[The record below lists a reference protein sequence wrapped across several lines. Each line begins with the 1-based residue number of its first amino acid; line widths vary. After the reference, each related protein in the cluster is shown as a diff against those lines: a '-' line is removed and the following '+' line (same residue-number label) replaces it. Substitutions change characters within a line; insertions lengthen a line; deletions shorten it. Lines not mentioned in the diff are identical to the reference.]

1 MRRFAARRLVE
12 FATDLLAGLGVPTAD
27 ARLAARALID
37 AELEDQ
43 PSHGLARLPF
53 MVRKLRHG
61 AIALRPEM
69 TVVAS
74 RGAVALLDA
83 GNGLGAVAGNRAME
97 ISIERA
103 REHGIGACAVRNSNH
118 IGAAS
123 FYVEL
128 GAAAGMVGLAFT
140 NTPPAL
146 APPGGLKPYLGT
158 NPIAAAFPTTGN
170 PVVVDM
176 ATSQVARGRVLTAG
190 RKGESIP
197 LGWALDAAGR
207 PTTDPKAALEGS
219 MAPLGG
225 AKGFA
230 LALVVEALTGVL
242 AGAGVGPEI
251 GGTYIDA
258 DRPSRVGHLLI
269 AIDPSAF
276 APGFAERM
284 TSLVGAIRAVEPI
297 DPAVPVRVPGDRRH
311 ALRAE
316 RTRDGL
322 GVPDDLVEE
331 LNGLASEG
339 GVGTLS

>member
-1 MRRFAARRLVE
+1 MRRFPAPRLVG
-12 FATDLLAGLGVPTAD
+12 FATDLLAGLGVPAAD
-27 ARLAARALID
+27 ARFAARELIV

-53 MVRKLRHG
+53 VVRKLRDG

-74 RGAVALLDA
+74 RGGVALLDA
-83 GNGLGAVAGNRAME
+83 GNGLGAVAGSRAME
-97 ISIERA
+97 IAIERA

-123 FYVEL
+123 FYVEVA
-128 GAAAGMVGLAFT
+128 AAAGMVGLAFT

-158 NPIAAAFPTTGN
+158 NPIAAAFPTAGD

-176 ATSQVARGRVLTAG
+176 ATSQVARGRVLIAG
-190 RKGESIP
+190 RKGEPIP

-242 AGAGVGPEI
+242 AGAGVGPEV
-251 GGTYIDA
+251 GGLYFDA

-284 TSLVGAIRAVEPI
+284 TSLANSIRNTERI

-311 ALRAE
+311 TLRAE

-322 GVPDDLVEE
+322 DVPDDLVLE
-331 LNGLASEG
+331 LNQLAA
-339 GVGTLS
+339 GVGVDTLG